1 MKSFFEILDI
11 VCDSDTMSGEIICPV
26 IREDS
31 GPKSLDIRIIKV
43 KKKSK
48 NIVACGG
55 GGGGGGGGGCDGG
68 GGGGGGSSGIEVFDS
83 YLSVSGLESKP
94 YQREGVSFCL
104 DKETIHSVEEAG
116 AAYRVPRI
124 LGGIIA
130 DEMGLGKTIVMIGLI
145 LANLASLKRTLIV
158 VPVALIAQWVAQL
171 KKTVIDSG
179 FKPDLTIAVY
189 HGASRRNIINLPNET
204 GDGSCWYLVS
214 RSRGQKTCS
223 SKCIDIVITTYG
235 SVAMEVPSSKS
246 QTKTKTTI
254 PSIPRL
260 SLQTFRADRVIF
272 DEAHHL
278 RNKKN
283 RVFRGAMH
291 LLGRNPLPAASSL
304 LSTRIWIVTGTPI
317 QNKLSDLKSLCYILG
332 FLPSDVMHPEQQA
345 FIRKKYVLR
354 RTKLSVGMISDNSSK
369 CSLGGGVG
377 GGNVGLLKSLEH
389 SSSNVDW
396 GNSNELLL
404 SREIHSRAKYT
415 TNRNERLKL
424 YTRMRQM
431 CVLPALLTYD
441 SAAKGAKG
449 AKGAS
454 EESVIDTYD
463 VPMEV
468 YKSAVSEKSK
478 LNRVVDVIMRQLSED
493 PTRKSLVFC
502 LFRREMI
509 QLRDLIR
516 SRCFDVE
523 IDIIDGTVSGVRRN
537 RILAASPQILLLQIR
552 TCSEGLNLQ
561 PYSNVFFVSPNWN
574 PCVEDQ
580 AIARCY
586 RMGQTSQVRVFRF
599 YMTDFVGGG
608 GGGDEGLNNTSAAV
622 DNSKEQQEQQDQEQQ
637 NRENIATLD
646 NKCEETQARKRLLCS
661 AFLDGSN
668 GEQE

>member
-1 MKSFFEILDI
+1 MKSFFDILDI

-26 IREDS
+26 IQEDND
-31 GPKSLDIRIIKV
+31 PKSLETRILKV
-43 KKKSK
+43 KIKTKKK
-48 NIVACGG
+48 VACDGGVVSGG
-55 GGGGGGGGGCDGG
+55 GGGGGY
-68 GGGGGGSSGIEVFDS
+68 SSGIEVFDR
-83 YLSVSGLESKP
+83 YLSASGLESKP

-104 DKETIHSVEEAG
+104 DKETIHSVEESGAGG
-116 AAYRVPRI
+116 AADRVPRI

-179 FKPDLTIAVY
+179 VKPDLTIAVY
-189 HGASRRNIINLPNET
+189 HGASRRNIRNVPNET

-214 RSRGQKTCS
+214 RSRGQKS
-223 SKCIDIVITTYG
+223 SSTKNIDIVITTYG
-235 SVAMEVPSSKS
+235 SVAMEVPSSK
-246 QTKTKTTI
+246 TKTKTTT
-254 PSIPRL
+254 PSTPRL
-260 SLQTFRADRVIF
+260 SLLTFRADRVIF

-304 LSTRIWIVTGTPI
+304 SSSTTRIWIVTGTPI

-345 FIRKKYVLR
+345 FIRKNYVLR

-369 CSLGGGVG
+369 CSLGGGVS

-389 SSSNVDW
+389 SCYKVDW
-396 GNSNELLL
+396 GNNNELML

-441 SAAKGAKG
+441 SAAKGVKG
-449 AKGAS
+449 AKDAS
-454 EESVIDTYD
+454 EGSVIDTYD

-509 QLRDLIR
+509 HLRDLIR

-599 YMTDFVGGG
+599 YMTDFVGVSN
-608 GGGDEGLNNTSAAV
+608 DEGLNNTSAAV
-622 DNSKEQQEQQDQEQQ
+622 DSSKEQQEQQDQEQQ

-661 AFLDGSN
+661 AFLDGNS
-668 GEQE
+668 GRDE

>member
-1 MKSFFEILDI
+1 LDI

-31 GPKSLDIRIIKV
+31 GPKSLETRILKV
-43 KKKSK
+43 KTKTKKT
-48 NIVACGG
+48 VAGGGDGVVSGG
-55 GGGGGGGGGCDGG
+55 GGGGGGGGGDGG
-68 GGGGGGSSGIEVFDS
+68 GYSSGIDVFDR
-83 YLSVSGLESKP
+83 YLTTSGLESKP

-104 DKETIHSVEEAG
+104 DKETIHSVEEVG
-116 AAYRVPRI
+116 GAYRVPRI

-179 FKPDLTIAVY
+179 VKPDLTIAVY
-189 HGASRRNIINLPNET
+189 HGASRRNIRNVPNET

-214 RSRGQKTCS
+214 RSRGQKS
-223 SKCIDIVITTYG
+223 SSTKNIDIVITTYG
-235 SVAMEVPSSKS
+235 SVAMEVPSSK
-246 QTKTKTTI
+246 TKTKTKTKSTR

-260 SLQTFRADRVIF
+260 SLLTFRADRVIF

-291 LLGRNPLPAASSL
+291 LLGRNPFPAASSL
-304 LSTRIWIVTGTPI
+304 SSSTTRIWIVTGTPI

-332 FLPSDVMHPEQQA
+332 FLPTDVMHPEQQA
-345 FIRKKYVLR
+345 FIRKNYVLR

-389 SSSNVDW
+389 SCSNVDW

-415 TNRNERLKL
+415 SNRNERLKL

-449 AKGAS
+449 VRQ
-454 EESVIDTYD
+454 ESVIDTYD

-478 LNRVVDVIMRQLSED
+478 LNMVVDVIMRQLSED

-509 QLRDLIR
+509 HLRDLIR
-516 SRCFDVE
+516 SRCFDID

-608 GGGDEGLNNTSAAV
+608 GGGDGDGVGDVGLNNTYAV
-622 DNSKEQQEQQDQEQQ
+622 DNKEQQQQQQQQ
-637 NRENIATLD
+637 NRENITTLD

-661 AFLDGSN
+661 AFLDGNN
-668 GEQE
+668 GREK

>member
-1 MKSFFEILDI
+1 
-11 VCDSDTMSGEIICPV
+11 MSGEIICPV
-26 IREDS
+26 IQEDN
-31 GPKSLDIRIIKV
+31 GPKSLETMILKV
-43 KKKSK
+43 KIKTKKK
-48 NIVACGG
+48 VA
-55 GGGGGGGGGCDGG
+55 CDGG
-68 GGGGGGSSGIEVFDS
+68 GGGGGGYSSGIEVFDR
-83 YLSVSGLESKP
+83 YLSASGLESKP

-104 DKETIHSVEEAG
+104 DKETIHSVEEVG
-116 AAYRVPRI
+116 AAYRIPRI

-179 FKPDLTIAVY
+179 VKPDLTIAVY
-189 HGASRRNIINLPNET
+189 HGASRRNIRNVPNET

-235 SVAMEVPSSKS
+235 SVAMEVPSSKTKTN
-246 QTKTKTTI
+246 TKTKSTR

-260 SLQTFRADRVIF
+260 SLLTFRADRVIF

-291 LLGRNPLPAASSL
+291 LLGRSPLPAASSL
-304 LSTRIWIVTGTPI
+304 SSSTTRIWIVTGTPI

-345 FIRKKYVLR
+345 FIRKNYVLR

-369 CSLGGGVG
+369 CSLGGGVS

-389 SSSNVDW
+389 SCYKVDW
-396 GNSNELLL
+396 ENNNELML

-431 CVLPALLTYD
+431 CVLPVLLTYD
-441 SAAKGAKG
+441 SAAKGAKD
-449 AKGAS
+449 AS
-454 EESVIDTYD
+454 EGSVIDTYD

-516 SRCFDVE
+516 SRCFDID

-608 GGGDEGLNNTSAAV
+608 GDGDVGLNNTYAV
-622 DNSKEQQEQQDQEQQ
+622 DNKEQQ
-637 NRENIATLD
+637 NRENITTLD

-661 AFLDGSN
+661 AFLDGNN
-668 GEQE
+668 GREK

>member
-1 MKSFFEILDI
+1 
-11 VCDSDTMSGEIICPV
+11 
-26 IREDS
+26 
-31 GPKSLDIRIIKV
+31 
-43 KKKSK
+43 
-48 NIVACGG
+48 
-55 GGGGGGGGGCDGG
+55 
-68 GGGGGGSSGIEVFDS
+68 
-83 YLSVSGLESKP
+83 
-94 YQREGVSFCL
+94 
-104 DKETIHSVEEAG
+104 
-116 AAYRVPRI
+116 
-124 LGGIIA
+124 
-130 DEMGLGKTIVMIGLI
+130 
-145 LANLASLKRTLIV
+145 
-158 VPVALIAQWVAQL
+158 
-171 KKTVIDSG
+171 
-179 FKPDLTIAVY
+179 
-189 HGASRRNIINLPNET
+189 
-204 GDGSCWYLVS
+204 
-214 RSRGQKTCS
+214 
-223 SKCIDIVITTYG
+223 
-235 SVAMEVPSSKS
+235 MEVPSSK
-246 QTKTKTTI
+246 TKTKTKTKSTR

-260 SLQTFRADRVIF
+260 SLLTFRADRVIF

-304 LSTRIWIVTGTPI
+304 SSSTTRIWIVTGTPI

-332 FLPSDVMHPEQQA
+332 FLPTDVMHPEQQA
-345 FIRKKYVLR
+345 FIRKNYVLR

-389 SSSNVDW
+389 SCSNVDW

-415 TNRNERLKL
+415 SNRNERLKL

-449 AKGAS
+449 VRQ
-454 EESVIDTYD
+454 ESVIDTYD

-478 LNRVVDVIMRQLSED
+478 LNMVVDVIMRQLSED

-509 QLRDLIR
+509 HLRDLIR
-516 SRCFDVE
+516 SRCFDID

-599 YMTDFVGGG
+599 YMTDFVGGD
-608 GGGDEGLNNTSAAV
+608 GGDGGDGDGDVDGNVTSTV
-622 DNSKEQQEQQDQEQQ
+622 YSEEQQ
-637 NRENIATLD
+637 NRENITTLD

-661 AFLDGSN
+661 AFLDGNN
-668 GEQE
+668 GREK

>member
-1 MKSFFEILDI
+1 
-11 VCDSDTMSGEIICPV
+11 MSGEIICPV
-26 IREDS
+26 ILEDS
-31 GPKSLDIRIIKV
+31 GPKSLETRILKV
-43 KKKSK
+43 KIKTKKKVS
-48 NIVACGG
+48 GG
-55 GGGGGGGGGCDGG
+55 GGGVVSGGGGSY
-68 GGGGGGSSGIEVFDS
+68 SSGIEVFDR
-83 YLSVSGLESKP
+83 YLSASGLESKP

-104 DKETIHSVEEAG
+104 DKETIHSVEEVG
-116 AAYRVPRI
+116 AAYRIPRI

-179 FKPDLTIAVY
+179 VKPDLTIAVY
-189 HGASRRNIINLPNET
+189 HGASRRNIRNVPNET

-214 RSRGQKTCS
+214 RSRGQKS
-223 SKCIDIVITTYG
+223 SSTKNIDIVITTYG
-235 SVAMEVPSSKS
+235 SVAMEVPSSKTN
-246 QTKTKTTI
+246 TKTKSTR

-260 SLQTFRADRVIF
+260 SLLTFRADRVIF

-304 LSTRIWIVTGTPI
+304 SSSTTRIWIVTGTPI

-332 FLPSDVMHPEQQA
+332 FLPTDVMHPEQQA
-345 FIRKKYVLR
+345 FIRKNYVLR

-389 SSSNVDW
+389 SCSNVDW

-415 TNRNERLKL
+415 SNRNERLKL

-449 AKGAS
+449 VRQ
-454 EESVIDTYD
+454 ESVIDTYD

-509 QLRDLIR
+509 HLRDLIR
-516 SRCFDVE
+516 SRCFDID

-599 YMTDFVGGG
+599 YMTDFVGV
-608 GGGDEGLNNTSAAV
+608 GGGDGDGDVGLNNTYAV
-622 DNSKEQQEQQDQEQQ
+622 DNKEQQQQQQQ
-637 NRENIATLD
+637 NRENITTLD

-661 AFLDGSN
+661 AFLDGNN
-668 GEQE
+668 GREK

>member
-1 MKSFFEILDI
+1 
-11 VCDSDTMSGEIICPV
+11 MSGEIICPV
-26 IREDS
+26 IQEDN
-31 GPKSLDIRIIKV
+31 GPKSLETRILKV
-43 KKKSK
+43 KIKTKKK
-48 NIVACGG
+48 VACDGGVVSGG
-55 GGGGGGGGGCDGG
+55 GGGGGY
-68 GGGGGGSSGIEVFDS
+68 SSGIEVFDR
-83 YLSVSGLESKP
+83 YLSASGLESKP

-104 DKETIHSVEEAG
+104 DKETIHSVEEVG
-116 AAYRVPRI
+116 AAYRIPRI

-179 FKPDLTIAVY
+179 VKPDLTIAVY
-189 HGASRRNIINLPNET
+189 HGASRRNIRNVPNET

-214 RSRGQKTCS
+214 RSRGQKS
-223 SKCIDIVITTYG
+223 SSTKNIDIVITTYG
-235 SVAMEVPSSKS
+235 SVAMEVPSSK
-246 QTKTKTTI
+246 TKTKTTT
-254 PSIPRL
+254 SSTPRL
-260 SLQTFRADRVIF
+260 SLLTFRADRVIF

-291 LLGRNPLPAASSL
+291 LLGRNPFPAASSL
-304 LSTRIWIVTGTPI
+304 SSSTTRIWIVTGTPI

-345 FIRKKYVLR
+345 FIRKNYVLR

-369 CSLGGGVG
+369 CSLGGGVS

-389 SSSNVDW
+389 SCSNVDW

-441 SAAKGAKG
+441 SAAKGVKG
-449 AKGAS
+449 AKDAS

-509 QLRDLIR
+509 HLRDLIR
-516 SRCFDVE
+516 SRCFDID

-599 YMTDFVGGG
+599 YMTDFVGDGG
-608 GGGDEGLNNTSAAV
+608 SSSDEGLNNTYAV
-622 DNSKEQQEQQDQEQQ
+622 DNKEQQQQQQQ

-661 AFLDGSN
+661 AFLDGNS
-668 GEQE
+668 GRDE

>member
-1 MKSFFEILDI
+1 MLNILDI

-31 GPKSLDIRIIKV
+31 GPKSLETRILKV
-43 KKKSK
+43 KTKTKKT
-48 NIVACGG
+48 VAGGGDGVVSGG
-55 GGGGGGGGGCDGG
+55 GGGGGGGY
-68 GGGGGGSSGIEVFDS
+68 SSGIDVFDR
-83 YLSVSGLESKP
+83 YLTASGLESKP

-104 DKETIHSVEEAG
+104 DKETIHSVEEVG
-116 AAYRVPRI
+116 GAYRVPRI

-179 FKPDLTIAVY
+179 VKPDLTIAVY
-189 HGASRRNIINLPNET
+189 HGASRRNIRNVPNET

-214 RSRGQKTCS
+214 RSRGQKS
-223 SKCIDIVITTYG
+223 SSTKNIDIVITTYG
-235 SVAMEVPSSKS
+235 SVAMEVPSSK
-246 QTKTKTTI
+246 TKTKTKTKSTR

-260 SLQTFRADRVIF
+260 SLLTFRADRVIF

-291 LLGRNPLPAASSL
+291 LLGRNPPPAASSL
-304 LSTRIWIVTGTPI
+304 SSSTTRIWIVTGTPI

-332 FLPSDVMHPEQQA
+332 FLPTDVMHPEQQA
-345 FIRKKYVLR
+345 FIRKNYVLR

-389 SSSNVDW
+389 SCSNVDW

-415 TNRNERLKL
+415 SNRNERLKL

-449 AKGAS
+449 VRQ
-454 EESVIDTYD
+454 ESVIDTYD

-478 LNRVVDVIMRQLSED
+478 LNMVVDVIMRQLSED

-509 QLRDLIR
+509 HLRDLIR
-516 SRCFDVE
+516 SRCFDID

-599 YMTDFVGGG
+599 YMTDFVGGD
-608 GGGDEGLNNTSAAV
+608 GGGDGDVGLNNTYAV
-622 DNSKEQQEQQDQEQQ
+622 DNKEQQQQQ
-637 NRENIATLD
+637 NRENITTLD

-661 AFLDGSN
+661 AFLDGNN
-668 GEQE
+668 GREK

>member
-1 MKSFFEILDI
+1 
-11 VCDSDTMSGEIICPV
+11 MSGEIICPV
-26 IREDS
+26 IQEDND
-31 GPKSLDIRIIKV
+31 PKSLETRILKV
-43 KKKSK
+43 KIKTKKK
-48 NIVACGG
+48 VACDGGVVSGG
-55 GGGGGGGGGCDGG
+55 GGGGGY
-68 GGGGGGSSGIEVFDS
+68 SSGIEVFDR
-83 YLSVSGLESKP
+83 YLSASGLESKP

-104 DKETIHSVEEAG
+104 DKETIHSVEESGAGG
-116 AAYRVPRI
+116 AADRVPRI

-179 FKPDLTIAVY
+179 VKPDLTIAVY
-189 HGASRRNIINLPNET
+189 HGASRRNIRNVPNET

-214 RSRGQKTCS
+214 RSRGQKS
-223 SKCIDIVITTYG
+223 SSTKNIDIVITTYG
-235 SVAMEVPSSKS
+235 SVAMEVPSSK
-246 QTKTKTTI
+246 TKTKTTT
-254 PSIPRL
+254 PSTPRL
-260 SLQTFRADRVIF
+260 SLLTFRADRVIF

-304 LSTRIWIVTGTPI
+304 SSSTTRIWIVTGTPI

-345 FIRKKYVLR
+345 FIRKNYVLR

-369 CSLGGGVG
+369 CSLGGGVS

-389 SSSNVDW
+389 SCYKVDW
-396 GNSNELLL
+396 GNNNELML

-441 SAAKGAKG
+441 SAAKGVKG
-449 AKGAS
+449 AKDAS
-454 EESVIDTYD
+454 EGSVIDTYD

-509 QLRDLIR
+509 HLRDLIR

-599 YMTDFVGGG
+599 YMTDFVGVSN
-608 GGGDEGLNNTSAAV
+608 DEGLNNTSAAV
-622 DNSKEQQEQQDQEQQ
+622 DSSKEQQEQQDQEQQ

-661 AFLDGSN
+661 AFLDGNS
-668 GEQE
+668 GRDE